1 MKCVKFNT
9 NFPSVIHKMDFI
21 HVHADVKSIVVYV
34 RVLSSVSQG
43 LPEFHFQPKMLS
55 ELGSQLL
62 TASNYKG

>member
-1 MKCVKFNT
+1 MNRPVY
-9 NFPSVIHKMDFI
+9 
-21 HVHADVKSIVVYV
+21 VHTDVKSIDVYTYRVHIRARV

-43 LPEFHFQPKMLS
+43 LPEFHFQPKMLP

>member
-1 MKCVKFNT
+1 MNHLVYIHTSVKL
-9 NFPSVIHKMDFI
+9 VDIRYVR
-21 HVHADVKSIVVYV
+21 VHV

-43 LPEFHFQPKMLS
+43 LPEFHFQPKMLP

>member
-1 MKCVKFNT
+1 MN
-9 NFPSVIHKMDFI
+9 HFI

-34 RVLSSVSQG
+34 CVLSSVSQG

>member
-1 MKCVKFNT
+1 MNRPVYVHTHRREINRRVCVPCN
-9 NFPSVIHKMDFI
+9 IR
-21 HVHADVKSIVVYV
+21 VHV

-43 LPEFHFQPKMLS
+43 LPEFHFQPKMLP